1 MFKNEGTNNARAID
15 ISNFDDHAIHFIP
28 ILRWTII
35 LWDMTISSREVNLDS
50 SMKINQILTSLCG

>member
-1 MFKNEGTNNARAID
+1 MFKNKETNNARAID

-35 LWDMTISSREVNLDS
+35 LWDTISSREVNLDS
-50 SMKINQILTSLCG
+50 SMKLIRF

>member
-1 MFKNEGTNNARAID
+1 MFKNKETNNARAID

-28 ILRWTII
+28 ILRLTII
-35 LWDMTISSREVNLDS
+35 LWDTISSREVNLDS